1 MTVSNQEERVKDLY
15 MKIIMA
21 KMEGEDPTIIQ
32 KMQQEYDR
40 ITTKG
45 KQDGGKQ
52 KI

>member
-1 MTVSNQEERVKDLY
+1 MNNQEDKVKDLY

-45 KQDGGKQ
+45 KQDGRRQ